1 LSVVR
6 RLLLRNRRI
15 WAVVRDS
22 VSGLWRYG
30 GVHAGNLAYLSL
42 LALFPFFIM
51 IGAIAGSMGR
61 TDYGYRAV
69 RGFLKTL
76 PPEVATLVAKPIEDV
91 IANRASSGLLTF
103 GIIVTLWTVS
113 GFIENLRV
121 IIREAYGTAT
131 MVPPWRYRLG
141 ALLLVFVAVLVMI
154 AAFAAEVLLTS
165 VDSVVLEYVPMAAQT
180 VGRSALSQLLPAL
193 ALFLALYATFY
204 ALTPKRHRI
213 IGDPIWPGPLVTT
226 IVWIGT
232 TRLMP
237 LALGLFGSYSRTY
250 GSLAGV
256 AVTLLF
262 FWIIGLGLVFGAHL
276 NASLAKARQ
285 RRLKGGQTILSGTA

>member
-1 LSVVR
+1 M
-6 RLLLRNRRI
+6 RNRRG
-15 WAVVRDS
+15 WAVLRDC
-22 VSGLWRYG
+22 VTGVWEKG

-51 IGAIAGSMGR
+51 IGAVAGAMGR

-76 PPEVATLVAKPIEDV
+76 PPEVTSLVAKPIEDV
-91 IANRASSGLLTF
+91 IANRASGGLLTF
-103 GIIVTLWTVS
+103 GILVTLWTIS
-113 GFIENLRV
+113 GFIENLRL

-131 MVPPWRYRLG
+131 VVQPWRYRLG

-154 AAFAAEVLLTS
+154 AAFAFEVLLTS
-165 VDSVVLEYVPMAAQT
+165 VDTVVLEYVPMAAQD
-180 VGRSALSQLLPAL
+180 VGRSTVSQALPAL
-193 ALFLALYATFY
+193 ALFIALFATFY

-213 IGDPIWPGPLVTT
+213 TGDPVWPGPLVTT
-226 IVWIGT
+226 VVWIGT

-237 LALGLFGSYSRTY
+237 LALGLFGGYSRTY

-256 AVTLLF
+256 IVTLLF

-276 NASLAKARQ
+276 NASLAKSRQ
-285 RRLKGGQTILSGTA
+285 RRLKGGSSILSGTA

>member
-1 LSVVR
+1 MSFAR
-6 RLLLRNRRI
+6 RLLMRNRRV
-15 WAVVRDS
+15 WAVVRDC
-22 VSGLWRYG
+22 VTGVWEKG

-51 IGAIAGSMGR
+51 IGAVAGAMGR

-76 PPEVATLVAKPIEDV
+76 PPEVATLVAKPIDDV

-103 GIIVTLWTVS
+103 GILVTLWTIS
-113 GFIENLRV
+113 GFIENLRL
-121 IIREAYGTAT
+121 IIREAYGTANI
-131 MVPPWRYRLG
+131 VPPWRYRLG
-141 ALLLVFVAVLVMI
+141 ALLLVFVAVMVMI

-165 VDSVVLEYVPMAAQT
+165 VDSVVLDYVPLAAKDL
-180 VGRSALSQLLPAL
+180 GRSTVSQLVPAL
-193 ALFLALYATFY
+193 ALFVALYATFY

-213 IGDPIWPGPLVTT
+213 SGDPVWPGPLVTT
-226 IVWIGT
+226 VVWIGT

-237 LALGLFGSYSRTY
+237 LVLGLFGGYSLTY

-256 AVTLLF
+256 MVTLLF

-276 NASLAKARQ
+276 NAALAKARQ
-285 RRLKGGQTILSGTA
+285 RRLEGGSSILSGTA